1 MARTTALSPRDQSV
15 EDDRGHEVA
24 SFPRYLTALGSI
36 PVPSHPEQIA
46 LARRVAAGDAA
57 ARSEMVAANLRLVV
71 YWAKRHI
78 GRGVD
83 LEDLVQE
90 GTFGLMRAVE
100 KFDPDRGFHFST
112 YASWW
117 IRQALERAV
126 VRYGRTI
133 YVPEGPLAAARDD
146 GSLRTLPTVTASLD
160 QPLDDTGSLDLFGLL
175 ASGEDSPED
184 LVVDSSDRDVI
195 LESVDRLR
203 EPDRSVLRLHFGLD
217 GPPRS
222 LADIGRRLH
231 VSENKAR
238 EAKYRGLALLSF
250 DTGLSEMAGAAPAL
264 HDDGDGDA
272 VSPRLFEH

>member
-1 MARTTALSPRDQSV
+1 
-15 EDDRGHEVA
+15 
-24 SFPRYLTALGSI
+24 
-36 PVPSHPEQIA
+36 
-46 LARRVAAGDAA
+46 
-57 ARSEMVAANLRLVV
+57 MVAANLRLVV

-133 YVPEGPLAAARDD
+133 YVPEGALGAAREG
-146 GSLRTLPTVTASLD
+146 GSLSALPTVTASLD
-160 QPLDDTGSLDLFGLL
+160 QPLDDTGSLDLSDLV

-184 LVVDSSDRDVI
+184 LVVDSLHKDVI
-195 LESVDRLR
+195 LASVDSLS

-217 GPPRS
+217 GPPLTLVS
-222 LADIGRRLH
+222 IGRRLH
-231 VSENKAR
+231 ISDRKVR
-238 EAKYRGLALLSF
+238 EAESRGLASLRLDTALS
-250 DTGLSEMAGAAPAL
+250 DLSGDGAAVHSESTGRP
-264 HDDGDGDA
+264 
-272 VSPRLFEH
+272 V